1 MIHSSTK
8 LNSPTADCED
18 PLGFLHRRSLMSAFV
33 CRFWKLS
40 QNCNKKKS
48 FATTA
53 YFVYGLLCL
62 SRGIKVK
69 IYDLLDN
76 IEPERHIRCCT
87 SYCANLLGFSKSMSS
102 LRGGK
107 SWVASARQRKV
118 SLPVPHS
125 LILHIS
131 CSRRPG
137 VSVTFVFPTR
147 KY

>member
-1 MIHSSTK
+1 MPPLQIVRSTGFSK
-8 LNSPTADCED
+8 QKIFNVCIWFFFGNCQKTA
-18 PLGFLHRRSLMSAFV
+18 
-33 CRFWKLS
+33 
-40 QNCNKKKS
+40 KKKS

-53 YFVYGLLCL
+53 YFDYGSLCL
-62 SRGIKVK
+62 SR
-69 IYDLLDN
+69 DN
-76 IEPERHIRCCT
+76 TQPERHIRCCCCT

-125 LILHIS
+125 LILHNS